1 MLSNKKYGNI
11 KYIISQIVS
20 RSRIYSMEKIVID
33 LLREDPRLNEVLKE
47 EINLLNKGIPVHRIL
62 KLFKL
67 KYKLLSELIELSAEI
82 PNLSKTI
89 RNDLNKIFNALYSIN
104 QAYYNIISF
113 FAAFEKKFYIMNISI
128 AVFYSIM
135 PWLIQFINISK
146 KINGLIVS
154 SYIFPN
160 MIVIL
165 FYYFITIFITILGMN
180 KFYSYS
186 KILKHV
192 LIVSCIF
199 WLTQLMIFSVLMLIL

>member
-113 FAAFEKKFYIMNISI
+113 FCRFRKEILYNEHIYSCFLFHHALANSI
-128 AVFYSIM
+128 
-135 PWLIQFINISK
+135 
-146 KINGLIVS
+146 
-154 SYIFPN
+154 
-160 MIVIL
+160 
-165 FYYFITIFITILGMN
+165 
-180 KFYSYS
+180 
-186 KILKHV
+186 H
-192 LIVSCIF
+192 
-199 WLTQLMIFSVLMLIL
+199 